1 MNNLENYL
9 GRILSADLGKLILR
23 FALGFLMIFHGYK
36 KAIVGITG
44 IEGLVVKEGF
54 PAFLAYGVYLGEII
68 IPLLLIIGLYTRI
81 SSLIFAATM
90 GFAIYLAHF
99 SQLLEINNNT
109 GGLVIELPLLY
120 MLCAI
125 ALMFIGA
132 GKYSFD
138 KK

>member
-1 MNNLENYL
+1 MNSLENYL

-23 FALGFLMIFHGYK
+23 VALGFLMVFHGYQ
-36 KAIVGITG
+36 KAILGITG
-44 IEGLVVKEGF
+44 IKALVVKAGF

-68 IPLLLIIGLYTRI
+68 VPLLLIIGLYTRI
-81 SSLIFAATM
+81 SSLIFAGTM
-90 GFAIYLAHF
+90 GFAIYLVH
-99 SQLLEINNNT
+99 SSDLLQINDNT

-132 GKYSFD
+132 GKYSID